1 MIATAQML
9 TTIPIPSEQVRLGAN
24 VRWSLGGIVM
34 TVPLFSFARW
44 RMFNQLLAVLPAIMV
59 TDSNVPFKY
68 LIDDSDSDAS
78 TILDYAIELWYS
90 EGRMQ
95 EYLPNIVSL
104 LVSVSDPES
113 INMALSIIGT
123 WELKNNHYFIDYK
136 EADRANMASG
146 ESMNNAKHPNS
157 LRQLLY
163 DYAFQ
168 VMILDDCKTVLHD
181 LCRVN
186 SEFKKKLLKQPEKQA
201 SPHQS
206 ALSDRR
212 KQLLSLWKKSTD

>member
-1 MIATAQML
+1 MIAAQLL
-9 TTIPIPSEQVRLGAN
+9 TTIPIPPEKVRLGAT

-34 TVPLFSFARW
+34 VVPLFSFARW
-44 RMFNQLLAVLPAIMV
+44 QMFNQLLAVLPAIMV

-68 LIDDSDSDAS
+68 LIDASDGDAS
-78 TILDYAIELWYS
+78 TVLDYAIELWYS

-95 EYLPNIVSL
+95 EYLPDIVNL
-104 LVSVSDPES
+104 LMSVSDPEHPGLA
-113 INMALSIIGT
+113 IKTIEV
-123 WELKNNHYFIDYK
+123 WELKHTHYFIDYSQQ
-136 EADRANMASG
+136 DRINMVEHLPLNG
-146 ESMNNAKHPNS
+146 HKHPNA

-168 VMILDDCKTVLHD
+168 VMELNDCKKVLHD

-186 SEFKKKLLKQPEKQA
+186 VEFKKKLLNQPQKVE

-212 KQLLSLWKKSTD
+212 RQLSSLWKKSTD